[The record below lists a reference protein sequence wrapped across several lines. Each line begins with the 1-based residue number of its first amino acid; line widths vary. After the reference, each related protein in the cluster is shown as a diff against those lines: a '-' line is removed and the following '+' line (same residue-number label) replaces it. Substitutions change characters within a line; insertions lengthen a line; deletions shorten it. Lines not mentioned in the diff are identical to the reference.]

1 MDRELEPDFRRQLI
15 WRRAGWTGGSLALIA
30 AVLLLLPGW
39 LRPTLER
46 DRLRTGRVDRGP
58 IEGVIEASGTV
69 IPAFEGVL
77 SSPVEARIQKIL
89 KRPGEVVRAG
99 EEILA
104 LDTSGSRLALE
115 RLEDQLSKKLNEQ
128 LQLRLELEKQLSGL
142 RGQIESGRLDAEAA
156 QYRVEQNRKLR
167 ADGLVSEQVLRASEV
182 EAKKAQI
189 ELAQLQDSVRG
200 AQRSTEAQLAGLDLD
215 LAILRKELDEARRQ
229 LDLATT
235 RSDRSGVLTWVVPQ
249 EGATVQRGEVIARI
263 ADLDSFR
270 VEATVSDIH
279 ASRLRPGLPV
289 RVVLDGKPLGG
300 RLSQVYPTIENGAIK
315 FTADLD
321 EPRNPGLRNNLG
333 VDVLVVTDSR
343 TSTLRVPK
351 GPFAAGGVV
360 QQVFV
365 IDGGRGDRAV
375 RRGVRLGVSGYEHIE
390 VLDGLAEGDEV
401 ILSDMRDHIHLEQI
415 KIQ

>member
-15 WRRAGWTGGSLALIA
+15 WRRVGWTGGSLALIA

-46 DRLRTGRVDRGP
+46 DRLRTGTVDRGP

-128 LQLRLELEKQLSGL
+128 LQLRLELEKQLSVL

-156 QYRVEQNRKLR
+156 QYRAEQNSKLR

-189 ELAQLQDSVRG
+189 ELSRLQDSVRG

-215 LAILRKELDEARRQ
+215 LAILRKELAEARRQ

-289 RVVLDGKPLGG
+289 RVVLDGRPLTG
-300 RLSQVYPTIENGAIK
+300 RLSQVYPTIENGAVK
-315 FTADLD
+315 FTADLA
-321 EPRNPGLRNNLG
+321 EPRHPGLRNNLG

-343 TSTLRVPK
+343 ASTLRLPK

-360 QQVFV
+360 QQIFV
-365 IDGGRGDRAV
+365 IDGDRAV

-390 VLDGLAEGDEV
+390 ILDGLAERDEV
-401 ILSDMRDHIHLEQI
+401 ILSDMRDHVHLEQI
-415 KIQ
+415 KIE